1 MKIANEAGFSF
12 KVDADG
18 VNNTLTSG
26 LKNLQ
31 RFQDI
36 VKLGQRK
43 SIMTMAAPG
52 FYFYPLI
59 ASAAIDPEYLM
70 SISKG
75 FQLTYASSVAT
86 AYSLNRDF
94 NRKYFPH
101 ASDYVKS
108 FHQNNT
114 KLINANIVAAAST
127 LGLSMSMDSYIETDE
142 DEGKIA
148 IEATVANNQLTSND
162 ILAINLM
169 AWEDPRD
176 TLVMESLNDM
186 VRPYNRTIKI
196 LEEKINTINKYETEK
211 AMEGKFGDFMD
222 QVHGAINHNST
233 AHLATGLNPGG
244 RVTKE
249 NIVRDSKGRPLIN
262 PKTGEV
268 QTTKTTIDKK
278 PPIISSFKNEVVRNS
293 QLEAMEPTVVNVQL
307 IAYGGKDATGDSGQS
322 VHNITLCVKVMPRI
336 LGSNLMIA
344 SLVEACEESHG
355 IFKFLKWTKG
365 EIKTLDY
372 VLGIS
377 GSKKRA
383 LQKNAK
389 NEVRLFEQSKKRK
402 AINGVGKFLSN
413 EVLPT
418 TSFVITTYEADKVKE
433 ACGVDLTNLTQ
444 AMRFMNKY
452 YLLAFGIYDTE
463 QNTMKILFD
472 CDNDWGY
479 TTIGSLKSA
488 VSKTNDVL
496 NQNEV
501 LRLFG
506 RR

>member
-12 KVDADG
+12 RVDAGGIDDS
-18 VNNTLTSG
+18 LTSG
-26 LKNLQ
+26 LKNVKK
-31 RFQDI
+31 FQDFI
-36 VKLGQRK
+36 KLGQRK
-43 SIMTMAAPG
+43 SIMTMASPG

-59 ASAAIDPEYLM
+59 VSAAIDPEYLM

-86 AYSLNRDF
+86 AYSLNREF
-94 NRKYFPH
+94 NRKFFPN

-108 FHQNNT
+108 FHQNDT
-114 KLINANIVAAAST
+114 KIINANIVGAASS
-127 LGLSMSMDSYIETDE
+127 LGLSMDSYIETD
-142 DEGKIA
+142 DDDDKIA
-148 IEATVANNQLTSND
+148 IEATIITNQLTAND

-169 AWEDPRD
+169 AWDDTRD
-176 TLVMESLNDM
+176 SLVMESLNDM
-186 VRPYNRTIKI
+186 VKPYDRTIKI
-196 LEEKINTINKYETEK
+196 LEEKINTINDYKNEK
-211 AMEGKFGDFMD
+211 AMEGKFGDFID
-222 QVHGAINHNST
+222 QLEGTVLDKDN
-233 AHLATGLNPGG
+233 AHRATGINP
-244 RVTKE
+244 RRTITKQE
-249 NIVRDSKGRPLIN
+249 VVRDSQGRPVIDRRTGK
-262 PKTGEV
+262 PKT
-268 QTTKTTIDKK
+268 KDIKIDQHQ
-278 PPIISSFKNEVVRNS
+278 PVMPTFKNEVVRNQ
-293 QLEAMEPTVVNVQL
+293 QLESLEPTMVNVQL
-307 IAYGGKDATGDSGQS
+307 VAYGGKNANGSSEQS
-322 VHNITLCVKVMPRI
+322 IHNITLCVKVMPRI

-344 SLVEACEESHG
+344 SLIEACEESHG

-377 GSKKRA
+377 ASKKRA

-389 NEVRLFEQSKKRK
+389 NEVRLLEQSRKRK
-402 AINGVGKFLSN
+402 GINGVGKFLSN
-413 EVLPT
+413 QVLPT

-472 CDNDWGY
+472 CDSDWGY